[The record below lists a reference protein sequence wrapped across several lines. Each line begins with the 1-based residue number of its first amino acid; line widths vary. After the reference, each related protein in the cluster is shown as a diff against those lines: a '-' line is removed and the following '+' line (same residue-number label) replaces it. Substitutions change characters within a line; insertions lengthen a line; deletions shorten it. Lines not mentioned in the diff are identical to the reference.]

1 MDDLD
6 KTTSIN
12 FNEKSIPAQIKEY
25 KELLDIDAITKEEFE
40 MKKKELLN
48 K

>member
-1 MDDLD
+1 N
-6 KTTSIN
+6 IN
-12 FNEKSIPAQIKEY
+12 INEKSIPQQIKEY